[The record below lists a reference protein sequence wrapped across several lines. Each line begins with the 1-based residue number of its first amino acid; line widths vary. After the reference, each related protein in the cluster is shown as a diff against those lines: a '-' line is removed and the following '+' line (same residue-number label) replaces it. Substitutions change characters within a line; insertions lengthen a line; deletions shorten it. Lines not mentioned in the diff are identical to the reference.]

1 LKLLDV
7 LGTTSETFSV
17 GLGENKIEFRT
28 INGILHFRNF
38 GSGWER
44 ASSASVR
51 ESLRARE
58 YTPGSVVAEKELFYY
73 NGALWY
79 AETTFTASS
88 FLLDTDKIIK
98 VGDLNNF
105 TSLNVAQY
113 VSTPIGLTASSSNNI
128 HFYGSTVEVSSID
141 VVLPNATF
149 LHPGR
154 SFEISNSSEIT
165 IRIIRNGQT
174 SPIITIGAA
183 QKASLLLIAN
193 ANNGGDWY
201 TFNYSSG
208 GGGGGGG
215 SSSVDATLNLDLYGG
230 GNPFALGQIVTYN
243 PLSSPPKWE
252 LATSLNRNLGIVGI
266 VTRVQS
272 TIIEVTFA
280 GEISIL
286 SGLTNG
292 TKYYLS
298 DTIPGGYTSSPG
310 VYNIPLFIA
319 NSTSSAILLAGDDED
334 RFNRRVFVTLT
345 PNQTYTLSVANRN
358 IVYEGYVL
366 NDGRHITF
374 KATIYP
380 TSPIEATVETLSSL
394 VIDAEFDGF
403 LCFIDNGSDII
414 MKNKFPETL
423 NLLIFIKGA

>member
-113 VSTPIGLTASSSNNI
+113 ISTPIGLTASSSNNI
-128 HFYGSTVEVSSID
+128 HFYGSTVAVSSID

-252 LATSLNRNLGIVGI
+252 LATSLNTNLNIVGI
-266 VTRVQS
+266 ITRVQS
-272 TIIEVTFA
+272 TIIEITFA

-298 DTIPGGYTSSPG
+298 DTIPGNYTSSPG
-310 VYNIPLFIA
+310 VYNVPLFIA

-345 PNQTYTLSVANRN
+345 PNQTYTLSIANRN

-403 LCFIDNGSDII
+403 LCFIDNGSNII

>member
-1 LKLLDV
+1 MKLLDV

-58 YTPGSVVAEKELFYY
+58 YTPGSVIAEKELFYY
-73 NGALWY
+73 SGALWY

-113 VSTPIGLTASSSNNI
+113 ANTPIGLTANSSNNI
-128 HFYGSTVEVSSID
+128 HFYGSTTIVSSID

-165 IRIIRNGQT
+165 IRIIKNGQT
-174 SPIITIGAA
+174 NPIITIAAA

-215 SSSVDATLNLDLYGG
+215 SSSVDVTLNLDLYGG
-230 GNPFALGQIVTYN
+230 NNPFALGQIVTYN
-243 PLSSPPKWE
+243 SLSSPPKWE
-252 LATSLNRNLGIVGI
+252 LATSLNRNIGIVGI

-272 TIIEVTFA
+272 TIIEITFA

-298 DTIPGGYTSSPG
+298 DTVPGGYTSSAG
-310 VYNIPLFIA
+310 LYNIPVFIA
-319 NSTSSAILLAGDDED
+319 NSTSSAILLDGDNED
-334 RFNRRVFVTLT
+334 RFNRRVFVTLN
-345 PNQTYTLSVANRN
+345 PNATYTLNVANRN
-358 IVYEGYVL
+358 VIYEGIVL

-380 TSPIEATVETLSSL
+380 TIPIEATIETLSSL

-403 LCFIDNGSDII
+403 LCFIDNGSNII
-414 MKNKFPETL
+414 MKNKFAETL